1 MILIKNIIK
10 QKPCQKA
17 CLFPIEL
24 QYPSSHQLLNGYPK
38 TNPEKC
44 NTISDKQ
51 NDWIYLQTRKNA
63 PLIKGYPKKEGFE
76 SLQRW

>member
-1 MILIKNIIK
+1 MTNIQKKHEHDQILMISIKNIIK
-10 QKPCQKA
+10 QKPCQKV

-24 QYPSSHQLLNGYPK
+24 QYPSSHQLLHGYPK

-51 NDWIYLQTRKNA
+51 ND
-63 PLIKGYPKKEGFE
+63 
-76 SLQRW
+76 